1 MRYPCALIR
10 SCQVGTPVNITPIRT
25 SLTHVLLLMLLSVF
39 LLGGSGCSSTKGKT
53 HETESLTAAQ
63 LYKDAEHALK
73 VGNFPRATQY
83 LRRLQARFPFS
94 PYAEQAQLQLAYAY
108 YRNDQPEKALAA
120 IKRFIRTYPTHQR
133 VDYAY
138 YLKGV
143 VNFERSE
150 NFFDRLLPEAK
161 YSRDL
166 QFAEQAFYDFSDLIN
181 RFPDSRYA
189 PDARQRMVYLKNLL
203 AEQELQV
210 ARYYLRRG
218 AWIAAQNRARYTI
231 EHFPETPQSIEALE
245 ILAQAYDGL
254 NKPELAADARQVLA
268 ANRKHL
274 KHPMEKTGKGWLD
287 YLWPF

>member
-1 MRYPCALIR
+1 MRYPCALICMR
-10 SCQVGTPVNITPIRT
+10 QVHTEVKKTFLHT
-25 SLTHVLLLMLLSVF
+25 AVLLAALAL
-39 LLGGSGCSSTKGKT
+39 LLGSTGCSSTKGKT
-53 HETESLTAAQ
+53 HETETLTAAQ
-63 LYKDAEHALK
+63 LYEDAEHALK

-108 YRNDQPEKALAA
+108 FRNDQPEKALAA
-120 IKRFIRTYPTHQR
+120 AKRFIRTYPTHKQ

-138 YLKGV
+138 YLKGL
-143 VNFERSE
+143 VNFERSK
-150 NFFDRLLPEAK
+150 NFFDRFLPEAR

-166 QFAEQAFYDFSDLIN
+166 QFSEQAFYDFSDLIN

-189 PDARQRMVYLKNLL
+189 ADARQRMVYLKNLL

-254 NKPELAADARQVLA
+254 NKPRLAADTRQTLA
-268 ANRKHL
+268 ANRQNL
-274 KHPMEKTGKGWLD
+274 KHPMEKTGKSWLD